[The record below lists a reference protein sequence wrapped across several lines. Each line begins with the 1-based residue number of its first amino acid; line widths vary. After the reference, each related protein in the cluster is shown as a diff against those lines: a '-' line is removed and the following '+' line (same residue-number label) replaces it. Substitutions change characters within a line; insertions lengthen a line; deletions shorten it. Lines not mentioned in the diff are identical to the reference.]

1 LNAVRTHTSTTH
13 TNRSAGSG
21 PGVDADATG
30 SLDGPA
36 ATVGPDPAGAAGS
49 HTVGTGTSAVP
60 DHGSAGSGAGPAA
73 TGHTGH
79 TGRPAGLGA
88 AGTDTGT
95 GARGV
100 SHEARNLQW
109 LLENFVEEVPGIR
122 SVAVVSS
129 DGLLLL
135 SSHPDPVPLPAP
147 SGPARVSEVRM
158 DLAAVVSG
166 LASLTTGAAKLM
178 DGGKV
183 RQTTVAMADGTLFV
197 MSISDGSLLGVH
209 ATAECDLSVIAYHM
223 ALFVGR
229 AGHVLTPALRG
240 ELRKALEATR

>member
-1 LNAVRTHTSTTH
+1 MNAVRTHTSTT
-13 TNRSAGSG
+13 
-21 PGVDADATG
+21 
-30 SLDGPA
+30 SL
-36 ATVGPDPAGAAGS
+36 S
-49 HTVGTGTSAVP
+49 GTG
-60 DHGSAGSGAGPAA
+60 GPSSTA
-73 TGHTGH
+73 
-79 TGRPAGLGA
+79 
-88 AGTDTGT
+88 DTAGT
-95 GARGV
+95 GARAGGP

-109 LLENFVEEVPGIR
+109 LLANFVEEVPGVR

-135 SSHPDPVPLPAP
+135 SSQPDPVPPHP
-147 SGPARVSEVRM
+147 SADPSQVSDIRM

-166 LASLTTGAAKLM
+166 LASLTMGAARLM

-183 RQTTVAMADGTLFV
+183 RQTTVAMDDGMLFV

-240 ELRKALEATR
+240 ELRQALEGGR